1 MTDPVERERR
11 KIAAHRMARQFAFFR
26 KVHVALYTT
35 AFWGLMAI
43 FAALL
48 VAALLFWLRGGHSG

>member
-11 KIAAHRMARQFAFFR
+11 KIATHKMARQFALLG

-35 AFWGLMAI
+35 AFWGLMAV

-48 VAALLFWLRGGHSG
+48 VAALSFWLRGGPFG